1 MRRSSGK
8 ARRVEACAAVGEAL
22 ISLDQ
27 IENSSAGRTPFTEL
41 ATRLGQRIRELR
53 KLHSL
58 TQEALAERAKISV
71 SFLSMIERAD
81 RVPHLKTLVALAD
94 GLGIS
99 LSEMFAG
106 VGEHTKNRSTA
117 LLPLIKL
124 LERLSF
130 GENEVGMLLAIVKAM
145 YKAR

>member
-1 MRRSSGK
+1 M
-8 ARRVEACAAVGEAL
+8 
-22 ISLDQ
+22 
-27 IENSSAGRTPFTEL
+27 
-41 ATRLGQRIRELR
+41 R

-81 RVPHLKTLVALAD
+81 RVPHLKTLAALAD

-106 VGEHTKNRSTA
+106 VGEHPKNRSTA

-124 LERLSF
+124 LERLSL
-130 GENEVGMLLAIVKAM
+130 GENEVGALLAIVKAM